1 MTPYFQFCSHK
12 AGWCYGLEN
21 NDSGNV
27 ESEACIGWVRPEKW
41 CPPFS
46 QPANE
51 YYGTSIKCRA
61 QNSMLG
67 SHRWL
72 QPLPFRSFHSRRGVR
87 NVSRKLP
94 HVGIRAGYGW
104 DGRGQGHMD
113 SVSTH
118 VEPETGGGW
127 RGAPSHTWAHFLRAG
142 HSSLPPHLRKE
153 VKDRNEKWQQ
163 EEKAPKSN

>member
-1 MTPYFQFCSHK
+1 MMPT
-12 AGWCYGLEN
+12 L
-21 NDSGNV
+21 
-27 ESEACIGWVRPEKW
+27 
-41 CPPFS
+41 
-46 QPANE
+46 QPASQRVLWNIYQVPGIE
-51 YYGTSIKCRA
+51 FHAGITQVTSTSA
-61 QNSMLG
+61 VQE
-67 SHRWL
+67 
-72 QPLPFRSFHSRRGVR
+72 LPVQKGVR

-113 SVSTH
+113 SVSIH

-153 VKDRNEKWQQ
+153 VKDRNEK
-163 EEKAPKSN
+163 